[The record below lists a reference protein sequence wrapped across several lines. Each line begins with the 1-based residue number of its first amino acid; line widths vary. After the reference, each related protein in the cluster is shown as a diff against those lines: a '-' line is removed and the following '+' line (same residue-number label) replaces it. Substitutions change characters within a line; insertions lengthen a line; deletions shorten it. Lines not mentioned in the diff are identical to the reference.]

1 VRFLRRSAVGRYAAA
16 PAELGAGSYLLELL
30 RGTSTQ
36 AFHPADFRAI
46 GRAPTEDLR
55 ALAFSGAGR
64 RADEPASA
72 LQPLDE
78 PAIELQLTHGPTVPP
93 CPILGVLSALRG
105 GVGLSGTPL

>member
-1 VRFLRRSAVGRYAAA
+1 
-16 PAELGAGSYLLELL
+16 LL

-64 RADEPASA
+64 PTTLVLLAEAARFGASWSA
-72 LQPLDE
+72 R
-78 PAIELQLTHGPTVPP
+78 PTA
-93 CPILGVLSALRG
+93 GVI
-105 GVGLSGTPL
+105 